1 GGFKHPGL
9 FDFSQSPVE
18 QSAVTGFF
26 MKFPVPA
33 GNIESIENNLFLKTY
48 NSYSKIQYKISNI
61 KKTDN
66 IQVLINSKILNSL
79 ISKINSTLINL
90 TQEQN
95 NLLIEVENSKFT
107 LNGIDKNEFSLFNL
121 EVNDSWNQTDITLN
135 DLLLIAKY
143 VISYSVEENGEN
155 TKLVNV
161 NCINILNSNN
171 SLQAFATDLKRLAIL
186 KLKNNKKNLNKVN
199 FLIYSKTFNQLL
211 KCLNNNENIKI
222 FNSDN
227 NLLIQ
232 TDSYLLQINLIN
244 LNFPNLT
251 NIAIDQNKNICEI
264 NNEELIQKLERG
276 SVLSSNLNSALAYF
290 SFKNNEIILSF
301 KNSEQGYAC
310 EILKFNHISGQMP
323 NFSINVGYLIN
334 ALKNISNPRVK
345 FSIQDN
351 LSPLFIYD
359 LNNENLLQ
367 VILPTKNIF

>member
-1 GGFKHPGL
+1 MLINKKELIIALNKINSINSNFVYL
-9 FDFSQSPVE
+9 
-18 QSAVTGFF
+18 
-26 MKFPVPA
+26 
-33 GNIESIENNLFLKTY
+33 ESVENNLFLKTY

-61 KKTDN
+61 KKTDS

-107 LNGIDKNEFSLFNL
+107 LNGIDKNEFNLFNL

-171 SLQAFATDLKRLAIL
+171 FLQAFATDLKRLVIL
-186 KLKNNKKNLNKVN
+186 KLKNNSKNLNKVN

-251 NIAIDQNKNICEI
+251 NIAVDQNKNICEI